1 MKVWAVIAARP
12 PEEGKSRLAGVLN
25 DAERRE
31 LNETLFK
38 HVLAVVAINFPLSTM
53 VISRS
58 ERLLD
63 LASNAGAVPLRES
76 GSGLNEA
83 FRQATN
89 AVLGRGGH
97 AMLALPSDL
106 PELSSADL
114 EAVLAAG
121 EEGSRVVIATD
132 RHCYGTNALLIK
144 PPGAIPFLFGDD
156 SRAAH
161 LQAARAARLRVSTIS
176 SLGLSRDID
185 TPADL
190 RFCQNGRGI
199 GARPL
204 VGSIAGRT
212 GAMEA
217 I

>member
-12 PEEGKSRLAGVLN
+12 PEEGKSRLAGILN

-31 LNETLFK
+31 LNETFFK
-38 HVLAVVAINFPLSTM
+38 HVLAVVTLKFPFSTM

-63 LASNAGAVPLRES
+63 FASNAGAVALRES

-83 FRQATN
+83 FCQATH
-89 AVLGRGGH
+89 AVLGRGGN

-106 PELSSADL
+106 PELSTADL
-114 EAVLAAG
+114 EAVLSAG

-176 SLGLSRDID
+176 SLGLSRDVD
-185 TPADL
+185 SPADL
-190 RFCQNGRGI
+190 RWCQNGREI

-204 VGSIAGRT
+204 MLNTVPASR
-212 GAMEA
+212 
-217 I
+217 